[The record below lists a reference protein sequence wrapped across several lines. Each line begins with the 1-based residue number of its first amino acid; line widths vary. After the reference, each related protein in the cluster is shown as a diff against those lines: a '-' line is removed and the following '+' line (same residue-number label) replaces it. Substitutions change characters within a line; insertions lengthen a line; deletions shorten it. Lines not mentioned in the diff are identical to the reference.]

1 VAVAAKKKRRKS
13 APSGQWGFRLAGIV
27 LCAFFVLGLIT
38 GLSGPGHQ
46 LALRIHALLALWP
59 HHSGSA
65 LIPDGFAGVPD
76 APSFKGDENPVALV
90 RRDGG
95 FCLLDA
101 AGDLRGPIVPE
112 AQPDLPILSGDGI
125 ADADPATLVRD
136 AAILVRAEAGLN
148 RVVSEM
154 AIAPDDTAT
163 LFLEHPQTSVVID
176 MNRGAAGIQRA
187 ARILGMWRGH
197 ERILAAIDLT
207 GPEEAVVRVHA
218 GALGEANPAGGL
230 REVSFASSPAREVNH
245 HAARRDR

>member
-1 VAVAAKKKRRKS
+1 MAAAKKKRRKS

-46 LALRIHALLALWP
+46 LALRIHALLTLWP

-65 LIPDGFAGVPD
+65 LIPDGFAGVPE
-76 APSFKGDENPVALV
+76 APSFRGDENPVALV

-112 AQPDLPILSGDGI
+112 AQPDLPILSGDGV
-125 ADADPATLVRD
+125 ADADPLTLLRD
-136 AAILVRAEAGLN
+136 SAILVRAEAGLN

-154 AIAPDDTAT
+154 AVAPDDTAT

-176 MNRGAAGIQRA
+176 MNRDAAEIRRA
-187 ARILGMWRGH
+187 ARILGMWRDH
-197 ERILAAIDLT
+197 EQMLAAIDLM
-207 GPEEAVVRVHA
+207 GPNEAVVRLHT
-218 GALGEANPAGGL
+218 GALGEANAAGGL
-230 REVSFASSPAREVNH
+230 REVSFAPTTAGGVNH
-245 HAARRDR
+245 HRTSRAR